1 MKPQTI
7 RYCFKEGFSYLFGNK
22 LMFFVSTAIII
33 ASLVIFS
40 FFLILILNIDDNLRM
55 LDERPQIQVYCLY
68 ELSEEEVQ
76 ALETEIRKSEGIREF
91 VRVSKEEALLKARE
105 LLGDDAAILED
116 FGNDFLPESF
126 MIKLHDTM
134 MTEEFVNQIQ
144 AMDGI
149 DQVFYPKTTIDFI
162 AGVSSWA
169 KVFGVLLVSIPM
181 LFSVFI
187 ISNTIRL
194 AVFERRSEIS
204 IMRYIGA
211 TERFIKWPF
220 IIEGVIIGMLAAA
233 ISFILTGYAYRA
245 VEMSFNVEL
254 SGATGNLLQMIGIGD
269 VAALLLLLNM
279 IIGIGVGAV
288 GSVQAIR
295 RYLRV

>member
-134 MTEEFVNQIQ
+134 MTEEFVNQIR

-254 SGATGNLLQMIGIGD
+254 SGATGNLLQLIGIGD